1 MVYCPRPKS
10 ANENWRP
17 AWGCPGAD
25 RPQAN
30 PGCGDR
36 SWPGSASLPRPP
48 ARSVDTVLAVY
59 HGQPARSSLDL
70 LVTLCRVGKFH
81 RSGPSPILPPRDDK
95 ARGDKV
101 WRGASMMNWLV
112 AEQSDRQ
119 PWASSAA
126 QWLGVKGN
134 SRSLGFARD
143 DKIWRGTSMMNWLV
157 AEESD
162 CQPWASGRRRRGVTF
177 LTTRE
182 KSSSES

>member
-1 MVYCPRPKS
+1 
-10 ANENWRP
+10 
-17 AWGCPGAD
+17 
-25 RPQAN
+25 
-30 PGCGDR
+30 
-36 SWPGSASLPRPP
+36 
-48 ARSVDTVLAVY
+48 
-59 HGQPARSSLDL
+59 
-70 LVTLCRVGKFH
+70 
-81 RSGPSPILPPRDDK
+81 
-95 ARGDKV
+95 
-101 WRGASMMNWLV
+101 MMNWLV

-134 SRSLGFARD
+134 SRSLGFAPTASRGRRD